1 VESST
6 TNQPFR
12 LGASRRA
19 YLRLLFVTSMGALA
33 LASEACRQAT
43 TSTTS
48 PPTAATSAPAAAAAP
63 TSAAGAA
70 PTTASAAPTQAQA
83 PAVTSG
89 AKYPDA
95 GISDTEIRIGDS
107 YSYTGPNAPFGQALP
122 PAVKAY
128 FQYTNEEKGGVN
140 GRQLTWISY
149 DDGYDPAKA
158 LANVRRAIE
167 QDTSFLVAFDLGT
180 PMAQAVLPYLTD
192 KGVPYFLPG
201 TSASNFDDPK
211 QFPTLIMAGPSYYA
225 NSKVLGIYVAQT
237 FPGKKIGM
245 LQQNGDPGPDFANGF
260 KDGLGDQAKNLVPI
274 ETALPSD
281 PSVDSQI
288 QHLKDAGVEVWFNQ
302 APAKQAVLGLQ
313 AAAKLG
319 WQPQILMGTTNNNA
333 QSVMAVAGPDATKD
347 AITPLV
353 LKDPSDPQWA
363 NDPPM
368 KEYKDIVGKYQPKTN
383 LNDGPTVQGFQ
394 SARVLVDV
402 LQRMKEPTRASFVE
416 TVRSLQGYSTS
427 VELPGITWNGSQ
439 TSNFMLT
446 QAQLTKWDGERWVP
460 FGSVLDSRK

>member
-1 VESST
+1 VD
-6 TNQPFR
+6 F
-12 LGASRRA
+12 SRRR
-19 YLRLLFVTSMGALA
+19 YLKLLAGVSVGVIA
-33 LASEACRQAT
+33 LASEACRSSAA
-43 TSTTS
+43 
-48 PPTAATSAPAAAAAP
+48 PPAATSAPAAPTSAAAAP
-63 TSAAGAA
+63 TNAAGA
-70 PTTASAAPTQAQA
+70 TQA
-83 PAVTSG
+83 PAVSSG
-89 AKYPDA
+89 AKYPDS

-128 FQYTNEEKGGVN
+128 FQYLNEEKGGVN

-158 LANVRRAIE
+158 LANVRRAVE
-167 QDTSFLVAFDLGT
+167 QDNAFLIAFDLGT

-225 NSKVLGIYVAQT
+225 NAKILGQYVAET
-237 FPGKKIGM
+237 WPGKKVAM
-245 LQQNGDPGPDFANGF
+245 LQQNGDPGPDFMNGF
-260 KDGLGDQAKNLVPI
+260 KDGLGNQAGNLVPV

-281 PSVDSQI
+281 PSVDAQI
-288 QHLKDAGVEVWFNQ
+288 QHLKDSGAEVWFNQ
-302 APAKQAVLGLQ
+302 APAKQAVLGLE
-313 AAAKLG
+313 AAYKLG
-319 WQPQILMGTTNNNA
+319 WQPQILMGTTNNNG
-333 QSVMAVAGPDATKD
+333 QSVMAVAGPDATRG

-363 NDPPM
+363 DDPAM

-383 LNDGPTVQGFQ
+383 LNDGPTLQGFQ
-394 SARVLVDV
+394 SAKVLVEA
-402 LQRMKEPTRASFVE
+402 LTRMKEPARKAFVDAMRAM
-416 TVRSLQGYSTS
+416 QGFSTS
-427 VELPGITWNGSQ
+427 LEAPGITWNGSA

-446 QAQLTKWDGERWVP
+446 QAQLSKWDGERWAS

>member
-1 VESST
+1 MDT
-6 TNQPFR
+6 
-12 LGASRRA
+12 SRRR
-19 YLRLLFVTSMGALA
+19 YLKLLAGVSVGVIA
-33 LASEACRQAT
+33 LASEACRG
-43 TSTTS
+43 S
-48 PPTAATSAPAAAAAP
+48 AATPAPTSGAAAPAAAAA
-63 TSAAGAA
+63 A
-70 PTTASAAPTQAQA
+70 PTTSSASAPAGATQA
-83 PAVTSG
+83 PAVSSG
-89 AKYPDA
+89 AKYPDP

-128 FQYTNEEKGGVN
+128 FQYLNEEKGGVN
-140 GRQLTWISY
+140 GRQLNWISY

-158 LANVRRAIE
+158 LANVRRAVE
-167 QDTSFLVAFDLGT
+167 QDNAFLIAFDLGT

-192 KGVPYFLPG
+192 KGIPYFLPG

-225 NSKVLGIYVAQT
+225 NSKILGQYVAQT
-237 FPGKKIGM
+237 WPGKKIGM
-245 LQQNGDPGPDFANGF
+245 LQQNGDPGPDFMNGF
-260 KDGLGDQAKNLVPI
+260 KAGLGDQASNLVPV

-281 PSVDSQI
+281 PSVDAQI
-288 QHLKDAGVEVWFNQ
+288 QHLKDAGAEVWFNQ

-313 AAAKLG
+313 AAYKLG

-347 AITPLV
+347 AITPLTA
-353 LKDPSDPQWA
+353 KDPSDPQWA
-363 NDPPM
+363 DDAAM

-383 LNDGPTVQGFQ
+383 LNDGPTLQGFQ
-394 SARVLVDV
+394 SAKVLVEA
-402 LQRMKEPTRASFVE
+402 LTRMKEPTRNGFVDAM
-416 TVRSLQGYSTS
+416 RSMQGYTTNL
-427 VELPGITWNGSQ
+427 EAPGITWNGST

-446 QAQLTKWDGERWVP
+446 QAQLSKWNGERWTP